1 MGHAGGLVGPDLSHI
16 GEART
21 ERDLLESIL
30 YPSLSFVRSYEPV
43 LVVTADGRTINGT
56 VVDETESE
64 YVLATGVDQQIRL
77 RRDEVDELEPSL
89 VSIMPG
95 GLDGQ
100 LSVQEMADLVAFLK
114 NATGK

>member
-1 MGHAGGLVGPDLSHI
+1 LSRI

-30 YPSLSFVRSYEPV
+30 FPNLSFVRSYEPV
-43 LVVTADGRTINGT
+43 LVVTVDGRTINGT
-56 VVDETESE
+56 ITDETEDE
-64 YVLATGVDQQIRL
+64 YVLATGVDQQVRL
-77 RRDEVDELEPSL
+77 SRDDVEQMDPSM

-100 LSVQEMADLVAFLK
+100 LSVQELADLVAFLK